1 MHPEAGSDLD
11 WFLTMRLNL
20 FDQFVMGN
28 LSILWEVIHTLF
40 QFGLYVSTIYLVM
53 KVVCLHELFGLHF
66 HTHVFYY
73 WCGYDAI
80 TM

>member
-28 LSILWEVIHTLF
+28 LAILWEVIHTLF

-53 KVVCLHELFGLHF
+53 KVV
-66 HTHVFYY
+66 
-73 WCGYDAI
+73 
-80 TM
+80 